1 MKNKGMAVEDQLL
14 SSGEV
19 VSKLNN
25 KNSVESN
32 MVEASKFKPHY
43 GTAYDSDEDENGFI
57 GTLITILSYIFV
69 FITLPIS
76 IWGCIKVVQEYER
89 AVIFRLGRLRS
100 GRAKGPG
107 LFFIVPCIDNYRCV
121 DLRTGAFDVPPQE
134 ILTRD
139 SVTISVDAVVYYQVS
154 NPLAAICNN
163 DDYNRSTRLL
173 AATTLRNVMGT
184 KNLSEILSDR
194 EAMGKSMHQ
203 ILEEATDV
211 WGVHVDRVEVK
222 DVRLPQQM
230 QRSMAAE
237 AEASRD
243 ARAKVISSEGEQK
256 SAKALK
262 EAADTMAQSPT
273 ALQLRYLQS
282 LHSISAEKNSTIIF
296 PLPMELLGGF
306 MSPDSELRRRF
317 TGNAREN

>member
-1 MKNKGMAVEDQLL
+1 LTNQWAV
-14 SSGEV
+14 
-19 VSKLNN
+19 
-25 KNSVESN
+25 
-32 MVEASKFKPHY
+32 H
-43 GTAYDSDEDENGFI
+43 T
-57 GTLITILSYIFV
+57 
-69 FITLPIS
+69 
-76 IWGCIKVVQEYER
+76 
-89 AVIFRLGRLRS
+89 
-100 GRAKGPG
+100 PG
-107 LFFIVPCIDNYRCV
+107 
-121 DLRTGAFDVPPQE
+121 
-134 ILTRD
+134 
-139 SVTISVDAVVYYQVS
+139 QVS